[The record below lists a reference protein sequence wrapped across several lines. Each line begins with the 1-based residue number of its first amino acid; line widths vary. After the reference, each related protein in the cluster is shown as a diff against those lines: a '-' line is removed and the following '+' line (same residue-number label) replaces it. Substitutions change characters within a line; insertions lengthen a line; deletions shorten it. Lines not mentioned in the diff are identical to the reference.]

1 MKAYSHITLRDGH
14 VWGLSGESSFSAL
27 ELAVGILSEKGF
39 LSVPSGE
46 LISLSPSFLF
56 HAEPFE

>member
-27 ELAVGILSEKGF
+27 ELAVGILREKGF
-39 LSVPSGE
+39 LSVP
-46 LISLSPSFLF
+46 
-56 HAEPFE
+56 